1 MYLLKIIFF
10 ILACVLFYIYFGYP
24 ILLFLISVFKKN
36 NVKMNEDYF
45 PNVSL
50 IIAAYNEEKVIEE
63 KIKNS
68 LNINYQKNKFEIIIF
83 SDSSTDRTDEIIK
96 KYGKEGIKLVR
107 IEGRKGKTI
116 CQNEVVKLAK
126 GEIIVFSDA
135 NSMYESDAIKKIV
148 RNFYDDKIGCVVG
161 ELKYGALNSTN
172 IVKGENV
179 YWNYDKILKKI
190 ESKICSVVT
199 GNGAIY
205 GLRKSIYVPLKR
217 DMISDFIEPLE
228 VFKKGYK
235 IVYEPEAIAW
245 ENTAENSRKEFGRRI
260 RIVTRSACSLLKN
273 KSLREL
279 LNPFRYGIFSVQL
292 LSHKV
297 LRWFSGALMILI
309 FLFNIF
315 LLGKGVFYNFYN
327 LTMFGQGIFYILAIW
342 GFINERLI
350 NRKTSKIPHIIFYF
364 CLSCVAMLYGVV
376 NAFRGKEMVTWEKV
390 R

>member
-1 MYLLKIIFF
+1 MDIIFIILIF
-10 ILACVLFYIYFGYP
+10 ILFYIYFGYP
-24 ILLFLISVFKKN
+24 ILLFLISLFKKN
-36 NVKMNEDYF
+36 NIQMSEDYF
-45 PNVSL
+45 PYVSF
-50 IIAAYNEEKVIEE
+50 IIAAYNEKSVIKD
-63 KIKNS
+63 KIENS
-68 LNINYQKNKFEIIIF
+68 LKLEYPKDKLEIIIF
-83 SDSSTDRTDEIIK
+83 SDASSDRTDEIVK
-96 KYGKEGIKLVR
+96 NYEGQGVKLVR

-135 NSMYESDAIKKIV
+135 NSIYEPTAIKKIV
-148 RNFYDDKIGCVVG
+148 RNFYSEKIGCVVG
-161 ELKYGALNSTN
+161 ELKYGVLNSNN

-179 YWNYDKILKKI
+179 YWTYDKILKKL

-205 GLRKSIYVPLKR
+205 GLRKNIYIPLER
-217 DMISDFIEPLE
+217 NMISDFIEPLE
-228 VFKKGYK
+228 IFKKGYR
-235 IVYEPEAIAW
+235 IIYEPEAIAW

-273 KSLREL
+273 KSLCEL
-279 LNPFRYGIFSVQL
+279 LNPLHYGNFAIQL
-292 LSHKV
+292 FSHKV

-315 LLGKGVFYNFYN
+315 LLDKGGFYNFYN
-327 LTMFGQGIFYILAIW
+327 LTMFGQIIFYILAIW
-342 GFINERLI
+342 GFINEIWLK
-350 NRKTSKIPHIIFYF
+350 RKSAKMPHVIYYF

-376 NAFRGKEMVTWEKV
+376 NAFRGKEMVTWETI

>member
-1 MYLLKIIFF
+1 MYLKAVFF
-10 ILACVLFYIYFGYP
+10 LLVFVLFYIYFGYP

-36 NVKMNEDYF
+36 NIKMSEDYF
-45 PNVSL
+45 PTVSL
-50 IIAAYNEEKVIEE
+50 VIATYNEERVIEE

-68 LNINYQKNKFEIIIF
+68 LNIDYPKNKLEIIIF
-83 SDSSTDRTDEIIK
+83 SDSSTDRTDEVIK
-96 KYGKEGIKLVR
+96 KYEKEGIKLIR
-107 IEGRKGKTI
+107 IEGRKGKTS

-135 NSMYESDAIKKIV
+135 NSMYEPTAIKKIV
-148 RNFYDDKIGCVVG
+148 RNFYDEKVGCVVG

-179 YWNYDKILKKI
+179 YWNYDKILKKL

-205 GLRKSIYVPLKR
+205 GLRKSIYVPLER
-217 DMISDFIEPLE
+217 NMISDFIEPLE
-228 VFKKGYK
+228 IFKKGYR
-235 IVYEPEAIAW
+235 IVYEPEAAAW
-245 ENTAENSRKEFGRRI
+245 ENTAENSQKEFGRRI
-260 RIVTRSACSLLKN
+260 RIVTRSACSLLRN
-273 KSLREL
+273 NSLREL

-309 FLFNIF
+309 FLLNIF
-315 LLGKGVFYNFYN
+315 LLGKGTFYNFYN
-327 LTMFGQGIFYILAIW
+327 LTMLGQGIFYMFALW
-342 GFINERLI
+342 GFINEIWLK
-350 NRKTSKIPHIIFYF
+350 RKSAKIPHVVYYF
-364 CLSCVAMLYGVV
+364 CLSCLAMLYGVV
-376 NAFRGKEMVTWEKV
+376 NAFKGKEMVTWEKV

>member
-10 ILACVLFYIYFGYP
+10 ILAFVLFYIYFGYP

-36 NVKMNEDYF
+36 NIKMSEDYF

-50 IIAAYNEEKVIEE
+50 VIAAYNEEKVIEE

-68 LNINYQKNKFEIIIF
+68 LNINYPKNKFEIIIF

-107 IEGRKGKTI
+107 IEGRKGKTV

-135 NSMYESDAIKKIV
+135 NSMYEPTAIKKIV
-148 RNFYDDKIGCVVG
+148 RNFYDEKVGCVVG
-161 ELKYGALNSTN
+161 ELKYRQNIKGEDIN
-172 IVKGENV
+172 IVRGENV
-179 YWNYDKILKKI
+179 YWKYDQILKKL
-190 ESKICSVVT
+190 ESKTSSVVS
-199 GNGAIY
+199 GNGSIY
-205 GLRKSIYVPLKR
+205 SLRKNVYIPLENI
-217 DMISDFIEPLE
+217 MNSDFIEPLRI
-228 VFKKGYK
+228 FKKGYK
-235 IVYEPEAIAW
+235 IIYESEAIAW
-245 ENTAENSRKEFGRRI
+245 ENTSENVQQEFQRRI
-260 RIVTRSACSLLKN
+260 RMVTQTVYSILKD
-273 KSLREL
+273 KSLHDL
-279 LNPFRYGIFSVQL
+279 LNPFRYGVFAIQL

-315 LLGKGVFYNFYN
+315 LLGRETFYN
-327 LTMFGQGIFYILAIW
+327 LTMLGQGIFYLFALW
-342 GFINERLI
+342 GFVGEKLLNK
-350 NRKTSKIPHIIFYF
+350 KTAKIPHVIYYF
-364 CLSCVAMLYGVV
+364 CLSCIAMLHGVI

>member
-1 MYLLKIIFF
+1 MYLKAVFF
-10 ILACVLFYIYFGYP
+10 LLVFVLFYIYFGYP
-24 ILLFLISVFKKN
+24 ILLFLISIFKKN
-36 NVKMNEDYF
+36 KIKISEDYF
-45 PNVSL
+45 PSVSL

-68 LNINYQKNKFEIIIF
+68 LNIDYPKNKFEIIIF
-83 SDSSTDRTDEIIK
+83 SDSSTDRTDEIVK
-96 KYGKEGIKLVR
+96 KYKKEGIKLVR

-116 CQNEVVKLAK
+116 CQNEVVKIAK
-126 GEIIVFSDA
+126 GEIVVFSDA
-135 NSMYESDAIKKIV
+135 NSMYESTAIKKIV
-148 RNFYDDKIGCVVG
+148 RNFYDEKVGCVVG
-161 ELKYGALNSTN
+161 ELKYGALSSIN

-179 YWNYDKILKKI
+179 YWNYDKILKKL

-205 GLRKSIYVPLKR
+205 GLRKSIYVTLER
-217 DMISDFIEPLE
+217 NMISDFIEPLE
-228 VFKKGYK
+228 IFKKGFK
-235 IVYEPEAIAW
+235 IVYEPEAVAW

-273 KSLREL
+273 KYLREL

-309 FLFNIF
+309 FIFNIF
-315 LLGKGVFYNFYN
+315 LLGKGGFYNFYN

-342 GFINERLI
+342 GFINEIWLK
-350 NRKTSKIPHIIFYF
+350 RKSAKIPHVAFYF

-376 NAFRGKEMVTWEKV
+376 NAFKGKEMITWETD